1 MKDNKVETQKEEQ
14 KIESNENKENNKEN
28 DPAKNEENKEE
39 NKEEKKEKEE
49 NKEEN
54 KSQLINPD
62 ANYEKIYSEEIIK
75 ELIDSTKEKRKE
87 KITQIY
93 TDFFKKK
100 GDKMK
105 SNQLKAIFNF
115 HSQNLEFIFKQFNS
129 YSIDIITKLANIFS
143 ILLNL
148 KEEEYN
154 IQIKNVEGAQEDI
167 YKPIPEPDFCYIINK
182 KLMEIKHS
190 FMKYKLFPDPKEKSK
205 ESNFYLNNKELNII
219 LSYLNESYFPF
230 IRLFYHVI
238 NLNRIETKKI
248 NSSLNKPLAIV
259 NNNDDNAPEKFII
272 EEQVK
277 RPIEKEKKIDEMIEK
292 ELENKFDSNDLKN
305 KQILLENKRKNDYA
319 NEIRKLITEKVEEL
333 KKDVDAKISE
343 NGIEIERNIQNIK
356 EQYLPK
362 NKKK

>member
-1 MKDNKVETQKEEQ
+1 MKDNKEENKKEE
-14 KIESNENKENNKEN
+14 KKTEEEANENKENKEN
-28 DPAKNEENKEE
+28 NQEKENADIGNKEE
-39 NKEEKKEKEE
+39 NQENKNEQNEQEENNEKKEKEE

-190 FMKYKLFPDPKEKSK
+190 FMKYK
-205 ESNFYLNNKELNII
+205 
-219 LSYLNESYFPF
+219 
-230 IRLFYHVI
+230 
-238 NLNRIETKKI
+238 
-248 NSSLNKPLAIV
+248 
-259 NNNDDNAPEKFII
+259 
-272 EEQVK
+272 
-277 RPIEKEKKIDEMIEK
+277 
-292 ELENKFDSNDLKN
+292 
-305 KQILLENKRKNDYA
+305 
-319 NEIRKLITEKVEEL
+319 
-333 KKDVDAKISE
+333 
-343 NGIEIERNIQNIK
+343 
-356 EQYLPK
+356 
-362 NKKK
+362 